1 MGRTEQARFP
11 ICHPLY
17 FRLVARGIH
26 FLCSITWQY
35 KTPKPKHLKP
45 WGKKCT
51 VLRPGFGPLLER
63 PWGKDAYFYICVSG
77 GRLSH
82 CSKASTPPRPQ
93 PLHLHVAYSTL
104 VAVMVISV
112 SLTVGFSFFSWGN
125 CMWMPSI
132 AHHYRFKAHVCV
144 RFSLYLVKRN
154 GGGLWSC
161 QREATTQHL
170 WWLLTQVDLGY
181 CISLPL

>member
-1 MGRTEQARFP
+1 M
-11 ICHPLY
+11 
-17 FRLVARGIH
+17 
-26 FLCSITWQY
+26 
-35 KTPKPKHLKP
+35 
-45 WGKKCT
+45 
-51 VLRPGFGPLLER
+51 LRPGFALLLER

-104 VAVMVISV
+104 VAAKVIPV
-112 SLTVGFSFFSWGN
+112 SLTVGFSFSSWGN

-161 QREATTQHL
+161 QREATSQHL
-170 WWLLTQVDLGY
+170 WWLLTQVELGY
-181 CISLPL
+181 CISLPLQSPWLTISHFFVSWDIIFTLIAIALPSTLYTLYHRTMGCSLP